1 MEMLADGSALV
12 GHDAACDLIVLG
24 STATERIAKSQP
36 RFDEQSLRLVDHA
49 DDTRACQCRILD
61 GRSGES
67 FGPARMAKAHH
78 HTARKMDVDD
88 GCVMLFP
95 KRYKAE
101 GGTALADMWHAC
113 RLERVKYT
121 TSNWTSPAREE
132 WKKVS
137 TSAHRQR
144 QISSRIRSIP
154 ASPPCR
160 HLPPNS
166 RPLTTSPSILAN
178 ASICHYRQVKSVCLH
193 VGHRQFH
200 FSQSLL
206 HHNITQYNSTRSCLP
221 SHPSSCSPTRPPLT
235 ARRSIYS
242 SPPPASPTPS
252 SSSLLSFRVPTSRL
266 WTSPTAVFPS
276 SQWAAMSTPTPPP
289 SST

>member
-24 STATERIAKSQP
+24 STATERITKSQP

-113 RLERVKYT
+113 RLERSGRKCQPRRIGKGK
-121 TSNWTSPAREE
+121 SPAG
-132 WKKVS
+132 S
-137 TSAHRQR
+137 G
-144 QISSRIRSIP
+144 
-154 ASPPCR
+154 ASPP
-160 HLPPNS
+160 
-166 RPLTTSPSILAN
+166 
-178 ASICHYRQVKSVCLH
+178 LH
-193 VGHRQFH
+193 RVDTFHQTQGH
-200 FSQSLL
+200 
-206 HHNITQYNSTRSCLP
+206 
-221 SHPSSCSPTRPPLT
+221 
-235 ARRSIYS
+235 
-242 SPPPASPTPS
+242 
-252 SSSLLSFRVPTSRL
+252 
-266 WTSPTAVFPS
+266 
-276 SQWAAMSTPTPPP
+276 
-289 SST
+289 